1 MHARVPAILALAAGL
16 VCLLSVRAV
25 SQESA
30 DAPPAAS
37 EPATMQDL
45 SRRLHAIWTVLDR
58 LHIAASDA
66 DFDAYFALYT
76 PNAVFLGTDATE
88 RWTLDEF
95 KAYTKTHFDDGNG
108 WTYTSRNRFV
118 NFAPVGR
125 TAWFDEL
132 LDNDKY
138 GECRGSGVLLYGN
151 DGKWRI
157 AQYNLTK
164 TIPNDKM
171 EAVVTAINAAPAQ

>member
-1 MHARVPAILALAAGL
+1 MLARVPALLTLAAVV

-25 SQESA
+25 SDDPA
-30 DAPPAAS
+30 DAPAAS
-37 EPATMQDL
+37 EPAALQDL
-45 SRRLHAIWTVLDR
+45 SRRLHAIWGVLDH
-58 LHIAASDA
+58 LHTAASDA
-66 DFDAYFALYT
+66 DFDAYFALYS
-76 PNAVFLGTDATE
+76 PNAVFLGTDGTE

-95 KAYTKTHFDDGNG
+95 MAYTKPHFEAGSG
-108 WTYTSRNRFV
+108 WTYTPRNRFV
-118 NFAPVGR
+118 NFAPDGR

-138 GECRGSGVLLYGN
+138 GECRGSGVLLFGT

-171 EAVVTAINAAPAQ
+171 EAVVKAIEAPGS